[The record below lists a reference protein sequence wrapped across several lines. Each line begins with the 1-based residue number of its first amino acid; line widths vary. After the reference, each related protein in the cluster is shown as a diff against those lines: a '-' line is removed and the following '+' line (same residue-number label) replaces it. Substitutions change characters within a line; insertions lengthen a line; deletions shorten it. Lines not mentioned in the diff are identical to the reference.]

1 MSSLSITDPA
11 GPEDSGHSSAARPAL
26 PVSVAVHAP
35 DPISR
40 EGALSQLRRHPHIE
54 LREEPG
60 PGTVALLVDDVLD
73 RGGLTRLRRAVRRQG
88 ARVVL
93 VVGTLREEDFRSVL
107 ACGVGAVV
115 WRHEAT
121 QHSLVQAVLATARGD
136 GHLPADLLGRLIRQM
151 GTPSSR
157 TTGGGR
163 SGITAPVLGA
173 REVDV
178 LRLIAEGLDTAEIAT
193 SLSYSERTI
202 KNVIHRLTTRLHLR
216 NRAHAVAYA
225 LRQGYI

>member
-1 MSSLSITDPA
+1 MTDPA
-11 GPEDSGHSSAARPAL
+11 GPEESGHDSARRHGL
-26 PVSVAVHAP
+26 PVPVAVHAP

-40 EGALSQLRRHPHIE
+40 EGALSQLRRHPSIE

-73 RGGLTRLRRAVRRQG
+73 RGALTRLRRVVRGEG
-88 ARVVL
+88 ARAVL
-93 VVGTLREEDFRSVL
+93 VVGRLREEEFRHVV

-121 QHSLVQAVLATARGD
+121 QRSLVEAVLATARGD
-136 GHLPADLLGRLIRQM
+136 GHLPSDLLGRLIRQM
-151 GTPSSR
+151 GTPSPR
-157 TTGGGR
+157 TGATGVRPG
-163 SGITAPVLGA
+163 SAAPALGP

-178 LRLIAEGLDTAEIAT
+178 LRLIAEGFGTAEIAAD
-193 SLSYSERTI
+193 LSYSERTV
-202 KNVIHRLTTRLHLR
+202 KNVVHRLTTRLHLR

-225 LRQGYI
+225 MREGYI

>member
-1 MSSLSITDPA
+1 M
-11 GPEDSGHSSAARPAL
+11 
-26 PVSVAVHAP
+26 AVHAP

-40 EGALSQLRRHPHIE
+40 EGVLSQLRRHPHID
-54 LREEPG
+54 LRAEPG

-73 RGGLTRLRRAVRRQG
+73 RGALTRLRRAVRGEG
-88 ARVVL
+88 ARAVL
-93 VVGTLREEDFRSVL
+93 VVGTLREEEFRNVV

-115 WRHEAT
+115 WRREAT

-151 GTPSSR
+151 GTPPSR
-157 TTGGGR
+157 TSTTGGR
-163 SGITAPVLGA
+163 PGIPAPVLGA

-178 LRLIAEGLDTAEIAT
+178 LRLIAEGFDTAEIAAD
-193 SLSYSERTI
+193 LSYSERTV
-202 KNVIHRLTTRLHLR
+202 KNVVHRLTTRLHLR

-225 LRQGYI
+225 LREGYI

>member
-1 MSSLSITDPA
+1 M
-11 GPEDSGHSSAARPAL
+11 
-26 PVSVAVHAP
+26 PVPVAVHAP

-40 EGALSQLRRHPHIE
+40 EGALSQLRPHPHIE

-73 RGGLTRLRRAVRRQG
+73 RAGLTRLRRAVRGQG

-93 VVGTLREEDFRSVL
+93 VVRRLREEEFRDVV

-151 GTPSSR
+151 GTPPSR
-157 TTGGGR
+157 SATSGGR
-163 SGITAPVLGA
+163 PGIPAPVLGA

-178 LRLIAEGLDTAEIAT
+178 LRLIAEGFGTAEIAAD
-193 SLSYSERTI
+193 LSYSERTV